1 MRIDTDTGW
10 LSGVRRVESP
20 NCDDRPPGSILELIV
35 VHGISLPPGE
45 FGGSSIDDL
54 FSNQLVA
61 ADHPYFEKIV
71 HLRVSSH
78 TLISRTGEITQYVPF
93 QMRAWHAGES
103 CHRDR
108 TQCNDFSVGIELEGT
123 DESQYEPVQY
133 ERLAALVREL
143 RRAYPSLKD
152 ADIVG
157 HSNIAPGR
165 KTDPGACF
173 EWPLLY
179 RALERSGEE

>member
-1 MRIDTDTGW
+1 
-10 LSGVRRVESP
+10 
-20 NCDDRPPGSILELIV
+20 
-35 VHGISLPPGE
+35 
-45 FGGSSIDDL
+45 
-54 FSNQLVA
+54 
-61 ADHPYFEKIV
+61 
-71 HLRVSSH
+71 
-78 TLISRTGEITQYVPF
+78 
-93 QMRAWHAGES
+93 MRAWHAGES

-133 ERLAALVREL
+133 ERRAALVREL